1 MPILTNGKH
10 ELFVQN
16 IAEGMSQVKAYQS
29 AGYDANDRAASVAA
43 TRLLANPKIK
53 ARLDE
58 LLAVKAKLVERSM
71 QQTQLSRQWVI
82 EKLMKNAMIALG
94 EEKVKVSKLDKETG
108 TTVEMEIVDRD
119 PSAANK
125 ALELLGKTLGVFIER
140 KEVGGPGD
148 FDRMSEDELE
158 RYIRS
163 EASAL
168 GIGLDDVAAEAASRS
183 MRAKLN

>member
-1 MPILTNGKH
+1 MPILTNSKH

-58 LLAVKAKLVERSM
+58 LLAVKTKLLERSM
-71 QQTQLSRQWVI
+71 QQTHLTKQWVI
-82 EKLMKNAMIALG
+82 EKLKKNAMIALG
-94 EEKVKVSKLDKETG
+94 EEKVKVSRVDKETG
-108 TTVEMEIVDRD
+108 TTIEMEVVDRD
-119 PSAANK
+119 PAAANK

-148 FDRMSEDELE
+148 FTDKTIDEL
-158 RYIRS
+158 RDILARDM
-163 EASAL
+163 AAL
-168 GIGLDDVAAEAASRS
+168 GLRLTDVEDQGRSRKAGS
-183 MRAKLN
+183 QLN